1 METTA
6 YARRPTPF
14 REGNEEERLV
24 NAVRPILSEL
34 TKIRRYENR
43 AAARRNRAIREIV
56 SIKTA
61 E

>member
-1 METTA
+1 
-6 YARRPTPF
+6 
-14 REGNEEERLV
+14 LV

-61 E
+61 DK

>member
-1 METTA
+1 MHDD
-6 YARRPTPF
+6 RHPF

-34 TKIRRYENR
+34 TKICRYENR

-61 E
+61 DK